1 MIGKILETLYTK
13 VFINI
18 IVGESKSIVFVEV
31 VSKGE
36 VVKSESESFKTNILS
51 SEMHVYLKASIAKSP
66 YHYISILD
74 KSINQGA
81 IPTCSNIKDY
91 VDTKGLN
98 SICIDKNWTFYTRQE
113 DIKDLKYEYQNI
125 GLDLIFSPFSILAKF
140 FKDKIELNLSI
151 FALIEENNISLSVFN
166 QGKLLYAEY
175 LHIKTQNQ
183 DETLMMDSILDDDD
197 DDDMDLDLDDIDLDD
212 MDADDDITSLDDFAD
227 IEDLNADVDIE
238 EFSEAQDIVRTHEEQ
253 EVNIED
259 INDDYTKFIM
269 IQDSI
274 NRFYHD
280 EKYNSE
286 FLESIYIA
294 DSIGLST
301 DLKKYLEEEMF
312 LNVVVRKIALEEE
325 LSDMAKAEIL

>member
-36 VVKSESESFKTNILS
+36 VIKSESESFKTNTLS
-51 SEMHVYLKASIAKSP
+51 SQMYSYLKTAIAKSP
-66 YHYISILD
+66 YHYVSILD
-74 KSINQGA
+74 NSTKQGA
-81 IPTCSNIKDY
+81 IPTCRDIKSYIDA
-91 VDTKGLN
+91 KGLN
-98 SICIDKNWTFYTRQE
+98 TICVDKNWTFYTSQE

-125 GLDLIFSPFSILAKF
+125 GLDLIFSPFSILARF

-151 FALIEENNISLSVFN
+151 FALIEEKNISLSVFN

-183 DETLMMDSILDDDD
+183 DEILMMDSILDDDD
-197 DDDMDLDLDDIDLDD
+197 EDDMELDLDDIDLDD

-227 IEDLNADVDIE
+227 IEDLSSDIDIE
-238 EFSEAQDIVRTHEEQ
+238 EFSEAQDIVRTKEEK
-253 EVNIED
+253 EVDIED
-259 INDDYTKFIM
+259 INDDYNKFIM

-325 LSDMAKAEIL
+325 LSSIAKAEIL